1 MFRNA
6 KRGKVLKIRIN
17 RHGFDD
23 FHASIEGHPEL
34 WGRGKTVDEAI
45 GSMFRSHCEHFKCEG
60 INYTESAKALM
71 SEKIEA
77 GIQKMLKALDNERT
91 T

>member
-1 MFRNA
+1 M
-6 KRGKVLKIRIN
+6 KIKID

-45 GSMFRSHCEHFKCEG
+45 GSMFRSHFEHFNCER
-60 INYTESAKALM
+60 INYTESAKALL

-77 GIQKMLKALDNERT
+77 AVPKMLKALSSDRAT
-91 T
+91 